1 MRALLAVL
9 VLLIAAPAQAAD
21 VTIKWATLAP
31 EGTVWYRALR
41 DIGDEWSKIS
51 DGKVEVK
58 IYAGGVVGNETAM
71 VKKMSI
77 GQLHGGQ
84 ITSLGLKV
92 FDKGPQVVQ
101 TPLAIQSYDELDYVV
116 GKLKPEF
123 ESRLSAKGIN
133 VLNWGDAGWVYLFT
147 KKPIKSVAEAKN
159 FTIYV
164 YDGEPAAEKM
174 FASFGFKTKVMG
186 ATDVLASLQAG
197 SIDAFASTRLGALSL
212 QWFALAK
219 NMLAIPWTPLMGA
232 TVITDDAWNQIPEEY
247 HAEFKAAADRIG
259 STMKAQIRAQ
269 DEKAV
274 PVMQKYGLSVTE
286 VDQVTQDEWKAKGKA
301 VWPTVRNE
309 VMKGDEALFDK
320 MVEAVEEYRKS
331 K

>member
-1 MRALLAVL
+1 MRALLVCLTLLFAV
-9 VLLIAAPAQAAD
+9 PAQAAD

-41 DIGDEWSKIS
+41 EIGDEWSRIS

-71 VKKMSI
+71 VKKMAI

-84 ITSLGLKV
+84 ITSIGLKV

-101 TPLAIQSYDELDYVV
+101 TPLAIQSYDELDHVV
-116 GKLKPEF
+116 EALRPEF
-123 ESRLSAKGIN
+123 ESRLSAKGIQ

-147 KKPIKSVAEAKN
+147 KTPIKDVSEASK

-174 FASFGFKTKVMG
+174 FGTFGFKTKVMG
-186 ATDVLASLQAG
+186 ATDVLAALQAG
-197 SIDAFASTRLGALSL
+197 SIDAFAATRLGALSL
-212 QWFALAK
+212 QWFALSK

-232 TVITDDAWNQIPEEY
+232 TVITQDAWDQIPAEY
-247 HAEFKAAADRIG
+247 HADFRKSANEIG
-259 STMKAQIRAQ
+259 ARVKLQIRAQ

-286 VDQVTQDEWKAKGKA
+286 VDAATKAGWEAKGKA
-301 VWPTVRNE
+301 VWPTIRNE
-309 VMKGDEALFDK
+309 VMSGSEDLFDK
-320 MVEAVEEYRKS
+320 MIETLEAYRAS